1 MPVLTSNFEAVRQVN
16 SSRKTFKVGYLSQIR
31 GKVKAR
37 HSKLTIT
44 ELRHGSSKVTPSPN
58 GKLPVPCYAF
68 TGNVCVS
75 LTFILSFGV
84 ERLMISIS

>member
-1 MPVLTSNFEAVRQVN
+1 MLTNDVDAVRQVN
-16 SSRKTFKVGYLSQIR
+16 SSRKTFKAGYLLQIR
-31 GKVKAR
+31 GKIRAR
-37 HSKLTIT
+37 HPKLTTT
-44 ELRHGSSKVTPSPN
+44 EPRHGSSKVTPSPN
-58 GKLPVPCYAF
+58 GKHPVPCYAF